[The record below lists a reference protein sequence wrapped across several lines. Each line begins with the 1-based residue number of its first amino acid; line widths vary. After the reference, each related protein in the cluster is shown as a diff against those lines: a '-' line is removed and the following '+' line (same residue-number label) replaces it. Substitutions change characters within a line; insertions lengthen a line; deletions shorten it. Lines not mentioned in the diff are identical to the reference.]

1 MKKKILV
8 LLITAVAILV
18 CGCSPKKEICSVDGC
33 SQEVYKDSL
42 CADHYVNAALSES
55 NSDESSAE
63 DIDPVVAALQ
73 EQYQDYVDEAI
84 SLCRDSLKNPKSLDI
99 YNIYFADESI
109 NPYLP
114 QIEVCIDASAENSY
128 GGTVRSEFYYCT
140 SKYGKKFYECKS
152 DAEKSLFKGIME
164 LSTGQRLQNQL
175 SELADGYYLRVVD
188 SKEAGGNVNWGYYLH
203 VPEVWYTNS

>member
-1 MKKKILV
+1 MKTKILM
-8 LLITAVAILV
+8 LLITAAIVL
-18 CGCSPKKEICSVDGC
+18 CGCSPKKEICSVDSC
-33 SQEVYKDSL
+33 SQEVYKDGL
-42 CADHYVNAALSES
+42 CADHYVSATLSES
-55 NSDESSAE
+55 TSDESSAE

-73 EQYQDYVDEAI
+73 EQYQEYVDEAI

-99 YNIYFADESI
+99 YNIYLADESI

-152 DAEKSLFKGIME
+152 DAEKSIFKGIME
-164 LSTGQRLQNQL
+164 LSTGRRLQNQL

>member
-1 MKKKILV
+1 MKTKILM
-8 LLITAVAILV
+8 LLITAAIVL
-18 CGCSPKKEICSVDGC
+18 CSCSPKKEICSVDSC
-33 SQEVYKDSL
+33 SQEVYKDGL
-42 CADHYVNAALSES
+42 CADHYVSATLSES

-73 EQYQDYVDEAI
+73 EQYQEYVDEAI

-99 YNIYFADESI
+99 YNIYLADESI

-114 QIEVCIDASAENSY
+114 QMEVCIDASAENSY

-152 DAEKSLFKGIME
+152 NAEKSLFKGIME

-175 SELADGYYLRVVD
+175 SELADGYYLRVFD
-188 SKEAGGNVNWGYYLH
+188 SKEAGGNVNWGYYLC